1 VTEVLLL
8 GRGEGGIR
16 EALLAYEAAGAALSQ
31 YDLRE
36 PYVDTL
42 SLETISLGQAV
53 ALLNDL
59 DWYLARV
66 ADEALIREPSVD
78 EEEWLARPLAEA
90 IRDGEIPPEGT
101 GDHLKIFGI
110 EEREP
115 EDAPGRVERHLVE
128 PMYVTRTN
136 RGIPTYDLRDVEET
150 MLVRVPASATPGR

>member
-1 VTEVLLL
+1 MTEVLLI
-8 GRGEGGIR
+8 GRGDGGIR
-16 EALLAYEAAGAALSQ
+16 EALLSYEAAHAALSQ

-36 PYVDTL
+36 PYADTL

-66 ADEALIREPSVD
+66 ADEALIREPSIH

-110 EEREP
+110 EERER

-136 RGIPTYDLRDVEET
+136 RGIPSYDLRDVEET
-150 MLVRVPASATPGR
+150 MLVRVPASATPSR